1 MAGHSRPEDGVAS
14 ARLYPG
20 HDELRAKGLFYWLRA
35 GAGEGNR
42 TLVCSLGS
50 CRSTIELRP
59 RSNEINH
66 LGKLTVNFVCHF
78 FADVVDRSCLSAR
91 RYLRM
96 QFLYWIEM
104 PPSNR
109 LGINDNEENER
120 SPGAFN
126 ITREAQRR
134 MVR

>member
-1 MAGHSRPEDGVAS
+1 MASGVSRNVVKIQLI
-14 ARLYPG
+14 R
-20 HDELRAKGLFYWLRA
+20 
-35 GAGEGNR
+35 
-42 TLVCSLGS
+42 LGS

-59 RSNEINH
+59 RSNEINY

-78 FADVVDRSCLSAR
+78 FAEIVDRSCLPAR
-91 RYLRM
+91 RDVRM

-109 LGINDNEENER
+109 LGIDDNEENER